1 MVPPASQPENNT
13 TSTIPEKRK
22 RTKYVNKACK
32 ECKRRKI
39 KCGGQQPCE
48 RCRRHE
54 LECEYAADN
63 VNSDSQNIEKL
74 LQQVQSLQSRV
85 ESLSA
90 RRPSTSP
97 DWRPEY
103 LPGLAS
109 TPNRD
114 RMRSTHAPS
123 FHGPTTSIFDLGIA
137 RKSLRDRGI
146 TELERPGDFTQ
157 EPTPV
162 ASPSMTL
169 HQDELLPFF
178 SPPVEPFWAIGREE
192 ALRLCR
198 VYQDEMGTMYPVIEL
213 EATITQVNRLYD
225 HLGSLSSSR
234 APPSPVPIIKDE
246 DINIIK
252 MAFACALTAEK
263 SGRSELAM
271 RIFRNV
277 RDALANLMWRPAD
290 IQTAIIVTLVS
301 IFFFQI
307 DEEALAWRMI
317 GLVQRMCMEL
327 GLHRAETY
335 SEAGIVAL
343 GEHKASRLFW
353 SVYAL
358 DVRWSMGTGMP
369 NHLDFM
375 DIEPTLPRPTG
386 EPYLNSMIDYCRIA
400 QKAWRFAG
408 GASTEYAVRVEEM
421 RFLDWQ
427 AMQWYESIPE
437 QLRLPFPESIEE
449 RSVNDTNRRIWRLK
463 SLLYLRG
470 NMIRIL
476 VRRPILLRAEQIS
489 QHLVEASTVVDIA
502 KASIRHLNHL
512 NKVSDIYKL
521 QQVAFN
527 WFLVSA
533 LAVLFLAAAHAPA
546 QFSTCCK
553 DEFNM
558 ALELVEGFSMES
570 YVSRRLWRSIRHLRQ
585 LAPQMGFLNQGQASA
600 PQEPAP
606 AANMADTRESMGAPV
621 SGTQTCLQDGNLQVD
636 GAQMSREL
644 MDMYEAMGESANT
657 FGDQNSFN
665 SNQWAS
671 SDNFMLGN
679 GADLASILKDFL

>member
-1 MVPPASQPENNT
+1 MGPPASQPENNT

-48 RCRRHE
+48 RCQRHE

-90 RRPSTSP
+90 RPSSTSP
-97 DWRPEY
+97 DWRPEF
-103 LPGLAS
+103 LPGLTS

-114 RMRSTHAPS
+114 RMRPTRAPS

-146 TELERPGDFTQ
+146 TGLERPGDFTQ

-162 ASPSMTL
+162 ASPSIPL

-213 EATITQVNRLYD
+213 ESTITQVNRLYD

-252 MAFACALTAEK
+252 MVFACALTAEN

-317 GLVQRMCMEL
+317 GMVQRMCMEL

-400 QKAWRFAG
+400 QKAWR
-408 GASTEYAVRVEEM
+408 
-421 RFLDWQ
+421 
-427 AMQWYESIPE
+427 
-437 QLRLPFPESIEE
+437 
-449 RSVNDTNRRIWRLK
+449 
-463 SLLYLRG
+463 
-470 NMIRIL
+470 IL
-476 VRRPILLRAEQIS
+476 VRRPILLRAEHIS
-489 QHLVEASTVVDIA
+489 QHLAEASTVVDIA

-512 NKVSDIYKL
+512 NKVCDIYRL

-533 LAVLFLAAAHAPA
+533 VAVLFLAAAHAPA
-546 QFSTCCK
+546 QFSTCSK
-553 DEFNM
+553 DEFYM

-585 LAPQMGFLNQGQASA
+585 LAPQMSFLSQGQVSG
-600 PQEPAP
+600 PQEPVP
-606 AANMADTRESMGAPV
+606 TANMADSRESIGAPV
-621 SGTQTCLQDGNLQVD
+621 SGTQTCLQDDNLQVD

-679 GADLASILKDFL
+679 GADLASVLKDLL